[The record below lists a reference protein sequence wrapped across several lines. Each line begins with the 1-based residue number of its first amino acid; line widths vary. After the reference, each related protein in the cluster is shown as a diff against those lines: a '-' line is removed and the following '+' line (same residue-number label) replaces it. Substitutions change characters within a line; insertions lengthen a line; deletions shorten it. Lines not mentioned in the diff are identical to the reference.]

1 MITDQQL
8 AGFCSAIDALR
19 AEYFA
24 ANGFSISAGMEEPVT
39 FQRGPKYARIVLT
52 SGSSVSVHCFVD
64 LSNGGILKAAGW
76 KAPYKGGARGNI
88 ANGAADVSPHG
99 AAYAR

>member
-8 AGFCSAIDALR
+8 ADFFFFFDALR

-24 ANGFSISAGMEEPVT
+24 ANGLSVSAGMEEPVT

-52 SGSSVSVHCFVD
+52 NGPSRSVHCFVN
-64 LSNGGILKAAGW
+64 LSNGDILKAAGW